1 MENTKR
7 LTAGGRASK
16 SPAPGGAPKTSR
28 SKGQLPQRP
37 RHAPVVDAEPSGYP
51 ETEATS
57 RELSILLEERT
68 ATAREA
74 IERTAAAEAERQ
86 AALNHMPLAFLAV
99 NRSWKIVSANDA
111 ARRMWGGDAREI
123 VGMDFWASY
132 GRTLSE
138 GGIHRRLQ
146 EAFNESKPVSFQT
159 FSPLIGRWL
168 DVHARL
174 ANDRLFI
181 YARDVTSER
190 TNFEVLTT
198 LWRESRI
205 LTDNAPDPILRFNA
219 QLRCTYV
226 NKAASKMLG
235 RTETSIIGD
244 GIDELG
250 FSPDSA
256 RRLAEAV
263 TRTLDT
269 GATQSAEIS
278 LDTRKGKKT
287 LSLRTAIETGARRNI
302 NSVLIIARDITERK
316 TEEQERGRL
325 AAAIEQTA
333 EGVIILGADGVVTYV
348 NPAFCAITGYRKEEL
363 LKENI
368 NSFVQGLKP
377 RIAADIEKAI
387 GRGRAWSGRFQAKNK
402 AGALR
407 QWDVRVSPVKGPS
420 RAVTGIVTILRD
432 ITAELEMEA
441 QVREAQRLEAIG
453 TLSGGIAHDF
463 NNILAIILG
472 NAELAIDDVG
482 EGSPVRQNL
491 NQLITASI
499 RGRDLI
505 RQILAFARK
514 SSHHMQ
520 VAGLAPLVRE
530 TARLLRSTLP
540 AFIELKLD
548 IRTERDA
555 VAADIGQM
563 QQVLMNL
570 ATNASQSMPAGGVL
584 TIGLHEIDLKQAPAL
599 PDAALKAGRH
609 LVLSVSD
616 TGKGMIE
623 AVKQRIFEPF
633 FTTKGQG
640 EGTGLGLSVVYGIVK
655 AHKGAITV
663 KSAPGKGS
671 TFRIFL
677 PLVQEMPQGA
687 GEGVRRPL
695 PAGKGRV
702 LFVDDE
708 DAIAQM
714 AYEML
719 SRLGYEVTT
728 QTDAENALQVFL
740 RNPGAFDVLVTDQ
753 TMPRMTGLNLARSV
767 LNRRPDLPVIL
778 CTGYSETVDE
788 GVAKAAGIKAFLI
801 KPLTRQELARTLARV
816 LKETAGPKP

>member
-1 MENTKR
+1 MKNNKR
-7 LTAGGRASK
+7 LTAGGRAR

-28 SKGQLPQRP
+28 SNGQLPQRS
-37 RHAPVVDAEPSGYP
+37 RHVPVVDAEYNWLP
-51 ETEATS
+51 EAGPTP
-57 RELSILLEERT
+57 RELSILLRERT
-68 ATAREA
+68 ASARES
-74 IERTAAAEAERQ
+74 IERAAGAEAERQ
-86 AALNHMPLAFLAV
+86 AVLKHMPLAFLAV
-99 NRSWKIVSANDA
+99 NRSWKVVSANDA
-111 ARRMWGGDAREI
+111 ARRMWGGDEREV
-123 VGMDFWASY
+123 VGMDLWAGY

-146 EAFNESKPVSFQT
+146 EAFNEDKPVSFQT

-168 DVHARL
+168 DVRARL
-174 ANDRLFI
+174 AGDQLFI
-181 YARDVTSER
+181 YLRDITSER

-205 LTDNAPDPILRFNA
+205 LTDNAPDPIFRFNA

-226 NKAASKMLG
+226 NKAASKILG

-250 FSPDSA
+250 FFSDA
-256 RRLAEAV
+256 AQRLTEV
-263 TRTLDT
+263 ITRTLDT
-269 GATQSAEIS
+269 GAMQSAEIS
-278 LDTRKGKKT
+278 FDTRKGRKT

-302 NSVLIIARDITERK
+302 SSVLIIARDITERK
-316 TEEQERGRL
+316 DEEQERGRL

-333 EGVIILGADGVVTYV
+333 EGVIILGADGIVTYV

-368 NSFVQGLKP
+368 NLFVEGLKP
-377 RIAADIEKAI
+377 RIAADIGKTI
-387 GRGRAWSGRFQAKNK
+387 GRGRTWSGRFEAKNR

-407 QWDVRVSPVKGPS
+407 HWDVRVSPVKGPS
-420 RAVTGIVTILRD
+420 RAVTGIVAILRD
-432 ITAELEMEA
+432 VTAEMEMEA

-505 RQILAFARK
+505 KQILAFARK

-570 ATNASQSMPAGGVL
+570 ATNASQSMSGGGVL
-584 TIGLHEIDLKQAPAL
+584 TIGLHE
-599 PDAALKAGRH
+599 
-609 LVLSVSD
+609 
-616 TGKGMIE
+616 
-623 AVKQRIFEPF
+623 
-633 FTTKGQG
+633 
-640 EGTGLGLSVVYGIVK
+640 
-655 AHKGAITV
+655 
-663 KSAPGKGS
+663 
-671 TFRIFL
+671 
-677 PLVQEMPQGA
+677 
-687 GEGVRRPL
+687 
-695 PAGKGRV
+695 
-702 LFVDDE
+702 
-708 DAIAQM
+708 
-714 AYEML
+714 
-719 SRLGYEVTT
+719 
-728 QTDAENALQVFL
+728 
-740 RNPGAFDVLVTDQ
+740 
-753 TMPRMTGLNLARSV
+753 
-767 LNRRPDLPVIL
+767 
-778 CTGYSETVDE
+778 
-788 GVAKAAGIKAFLI
+788 
-801 KPLTRQELARTLARV
+801 
-816 LKETAGPKP
+816 